1 MAVAAVGE
9 AFLSAFIEVIL
20 DRLASPQVV
29 NLIRRN
35 KVDAN
40 LVQRLKNTLYV

>member
-9 AFLSAFIEVIL
+9 AFLSAFIEVVL

-29 NLIRRN
+29 DLIRGK
-35 KVDAN
+35 KVDVN
-40 LVQRLKNTLYV
+40 L